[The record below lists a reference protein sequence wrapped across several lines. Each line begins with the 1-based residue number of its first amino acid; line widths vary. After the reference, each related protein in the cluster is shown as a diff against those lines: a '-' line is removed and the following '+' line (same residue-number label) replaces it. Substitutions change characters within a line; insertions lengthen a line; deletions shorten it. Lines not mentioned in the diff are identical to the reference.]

1 MSSALADLVLLLSF
15 VWAAAFLLWSDLPPP
30 FRLLVNN
37 WSFPP
42 LIAIWRDLSEPQ
54 GQCNLKAFCYR
65 LNDFHSCASRF
76 ASYTPKPKWT
86 YRPLNLSVHSVLGYS
101 DFKDSETSLIKLF
114 FLVSAYA
121 LYVFSF
127 RRHQLRSGKSSWW
140 RARPRQPTEA
150 TGLVGFPW
158 LNRVGRPTAAARQT
172 PQAGSWL
179 PAPCR

>member
-1 MSSALADLVLLLSF
+1 MSSALADLVLLSI

-54 GQCNLKAFCYR
+54 GRCNLKAFCYR

-86 YRPLNLSVHSVLGYS
+86 YRPLNLSVHSVLGYL
-101 DFKDSETSLIKLF
+101 DFKDSEASLIKAFFFSLSLCTVCFLF
-114 FLVSAYA
+114 QETPVAFRQIIVVASKTQATNWGHWVSGVPMA
-121 LYVFSF
+121 
-127 RRHQLRSGKSSWW
+127 
-140 RARPRQPTEA
+140 
-150 TGLVGFPW
+150 
-158 LNRVGRPTAAARQT
+158 
-172 PQAGSWL
+172 
-179 PAPCR
+179 